1 MMLPLLAVG
10 GVAAAVAYVLSRRR
24 SGKKE
29 PPLYDVNDFDGLE
42 GGGGSPSHGSGRH
55 RRHVHQSTPFD
66 YEPRPQAYAA
76 RPASIPFPRGPPAKK
91 LSTATLRLR
100 SSS

>member
-42 GGGGSPSHGSGRH
+42 GGGGSPSH
-55 RRHVHQSTPFD
+55 
-66 YEPRPQAYAA
+66 
-76 RPASIPFPRGPPAKK
+76 
-91 LSTATLRLR
+91 
-100 SSS
+100 